1 MPARVTSPAWYSRAT
16 LVSAALTM
24 PLTEVAASA
33 IVCVSCAASS
43 FKSFPA
49 QTAAAKIAIAEP

>member
-1 MPARVTSPAWYSRAT
+1 
-16 LVSAALTM
+16 M
-24 PLTEVAASA
+24 PLAEVAASA

-43 FKSFPA
+43 FESFLA

>member
-1 MPARVTSPAWYSRAT
+1 
-16 LVSAALTM
+16 M
-24 PLTEVAASA
+24 PLAEVAASA
-33 IVCVSCAASS
+33 IVCVSGAASS